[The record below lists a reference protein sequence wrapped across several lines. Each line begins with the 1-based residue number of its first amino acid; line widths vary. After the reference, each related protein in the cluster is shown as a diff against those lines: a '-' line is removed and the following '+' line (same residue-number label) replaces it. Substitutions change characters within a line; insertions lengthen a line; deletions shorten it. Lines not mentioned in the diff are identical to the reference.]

1 MTSLSEGVAFFTS
14 WGGMHGW
21 AMATAALVSVAAAV
35 VGSLLVVRRMSLI
48 GDAISHAVLPG
59 IVVGVL
65 LGGRP
70 GGPLATLGAVAA
82 ALVTVW
88 LAELLQNRGRLSED
102 SAAGVVFTTLF
113 AAGVAL
119 LSAAASRVDADPGC
133 VLYGMLEL
141 VPFDVVNLAGFQVPR
156 GFVTGAVVLAI
167 LLAALWA
174 TWRWQLAT
182 AFDADAA
189 AVVGLPARAI
199 TVGLLCATAVVTV
212 ASFEAVGAIIVVA
225 MLVVPAATA
234 ELLTSTLV
242 GLMLL
247 ATGLAVTA
255 SCGGYVLAWQLETN
269 AAGMIASV
277 LGGGYGLAILFSP
290 EGILARVAAS
300 SRLRWRVVCEDVLA
314 AAWRAE
320 EAGLPDPAATRSGA
334 AEVAAW
340 WLKRRG
346 RLVPGGGLSPQGRLE
361 AEMVVRSHRL
371 WETWLGRHV
380 RLPLDHLHPP
390 AEWIEH
396 YLGAEM
402 RQRLEQEMAASAA
415 GPAEADPHGSTIPP
429 EPSLAAEPA
438 RTSEPS

>member
-1 MTSLSEGVAFFTS
+1 MMGIDGAVAFLTG

-21 AMATAALVSVAAAV
+21 AMATAAVVSAAAAV

-70 GGPLATLGAVAA
+70 GGPLATAGAVVA

-88 LAELLQNRGRLSED
+88 LAELLRSKGRLSED
-102 SAAGVVFTTLF
+102 AAAGVVFTTLF

-141 VPFDVVNLAGFQVPR
+141 VPFDVVELAGVEIPR
-156 GFVTGAVVLAI
+156 AFLTGVVVLVS
-167 LLAALWA
+167 LLVALWS
-174 TWRWQLAT
+174 TWRWQVAT
-182 AFDADAA
+182 AFDTDAA
-189 AVVGLPARAI
+189 AVVGIPARAM

-212 ASFEAVGAIIVVA
+212 ASFEAVGAVIVVA

-234 ELLTSTLV
+234 ELLATTLV
-242 GLMLL
+242 GLMLM

-255 SCGGYVLAWQLETN
+255 AGGGYLVAWQLETN
-269 AAGMIASV
+269 AAGMIAAV
-277 LGGGYGLAILFSP
+277 LGVGYGVAILVSR
-290 EGILARVAAS
+290 EGILARVSALL
-300 SRLRWRVVCEDVLA
+300 RLRWRVVCEDVLA

-320 EAGLPDPAATRSGA
+320 ETGQAVPGTSRRGVAL
-334 AEVAAW
+334 VAAW
-340 WLKRRG
+340 WLERRG
-346 RLVPGGGLSPQGRLE
+346 RLLPGLVLSPQGRLE

-380 RLPLDHLHPP
+380 GLPLDHLHPP

-402 RQRLEQEMAASAA
+402 RQRLEQEMATL
-415 GPAEADPHGSTIPP
+415 ADPHGSAIPP
-429 EPSLAAEPA
+429 E
-438 RTSEPS
+438 R